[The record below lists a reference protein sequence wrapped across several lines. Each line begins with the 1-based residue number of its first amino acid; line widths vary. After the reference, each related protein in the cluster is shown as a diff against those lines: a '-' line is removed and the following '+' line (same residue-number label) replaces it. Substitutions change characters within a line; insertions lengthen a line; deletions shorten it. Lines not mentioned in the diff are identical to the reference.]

1 MCDTCG
7 CGHPRDPSHDHG
19 HDHGHTHDHSH
30 EAPRGH
36 PPPVRTIAV
45 QMPALALNQ
54 RHADQNRG
62 WFRAKGLRVFNL
74 LSSPGSGK
82 TALLERTLR
91 DLPGAAAI
99 VGDLQTENDA
109 VRLRASGAQAIQIT
123 TGATCHL
130 DAHMVAHAIERL
142 DTRGLRFLF
151 IENVGNLVCPA
162 SYDLG
167 EDRRVVLLS
176 VTEGEDKPLKYPV
189 IFRNA
194 DLALITKVDLA
205 EAVGFD
211 RDKALASLRQAAPQA
226 KILEVSA
233 KTGAGLDAWRAWLED
248 GLSPSAPSGRSP
260 ATPTGA

>member
-7 CGHPRDPSHDHG
+7 CGDPHNHPHDSAHPHAHG
-19 HDHGHTHDHSH
+19 HDHAH
-30 EAPRGH
+30 AH

-45 QMPALALNQ
+45 EKPALALNQ

-62 WFRAKGLRVFNL
+62 WFRAKGLKVFNL

-82 TALLERTLR
+82 TTLLERTLR
-91 DLPGAAAI
+91 DLPRAAAI

-109 VRLRASGAQAIQIT
+109 VRLRATGAQAIQIT

-130 DAHMVAHAIERL
+130 DAHMVAHALEKL
-142 DTRGLRFLF
+142 DVAGLEWLF

-167 EDRRVVLLS
+167 EHKRVVLLS

-189 IFRNA
+189 IFLHA
-194 DLALITKVDLA
+194 DLVLVTKGDLA
-205 EAVGFD
+205 AVAGFD
-211 RDKALASLRQAAPQA
+211 REKALAAIRQAAPQA
-226 KILEVSA
+226 RILEVSA
-233 KTGAGLDAWRAWLED
+233 KTGAGLDAWYAWL
-248 GLSPSAPSGRSP
+248 RS
-260 ATPTGA
+260 

>member
-7 CGHPRDPSHDHG
+7 CGHPRDPSHEHG
-19 HDHGHTHDHSH
+19 HEHGHTHGHPH
-30 EAPRGH
+30 APAHGH

-62 WFRAKGLRVFNL
+62 WFRAKGLKVFNL

-91 DLPGAAAI
+91 DIPRAAAI

-109 VRLRASGAQAIQIT
+109 VRLRASGAQAVQIT

-130 DAHMVAHAIERL
+130 DAHMVAHALDKLDVADVRL
-142 DTRGLRFLF
+142 LF

-194 DLALITKVDLA
+194 DLVLVTKCDLA
-205 EAVGFD
+205 AAVGFD
-211 RDKALASLRQAAPQA
+211 RAKALANIRQTAPKA
-226 KILEVSA
+226 EILEVSA
-233 KTGAGLDAWRAWLED
+233 KSGAGLDAWYAWLA
-248 GLSPSAPSGRSP
+248 G
-260 ATPTGA
+260 

>member
-7 CGHPRDPSHDHG
+7 CGDPHHPPHEHDPLHAQAHA
-19 HDHGHTHDHSH
+19 H
-30 EAPRGH
+30 GH
-36 PPPVRTIAV
+36 PPPVRTLQV
-45 QMPALALNQ
+45 EKPALALNQ
-54 RHADQNRG
+54 RHADRNRG
-62 WFRAKGLRVFNL
+62 WFRAKGLQVFNL

-91 DLPGAAAI
+91 DIPRAAAI

-130 DAHMVAHAIERL
+130 DAHMVAHALEKL
-142 DTRGLRFLF
+142 DSGGLRFLF

-167 EDRRVVLLS
+167 EDKRVVLLS

-189 IFRNA
+189 IFRIA
-194 DLALITKVDLA
+194 DLVLVTKCDLA
-205 EAVGFD
+205 AAVGFD
-211 RDKALASLRQAAPQA
+211 REKAFASIRQTAPQA

-233 KTGAGLDAWRAWLED
+233 KTGAGLDAWYAWLA
-248 GLSPSAPSGRSP
+248 G
-260 ATPTGA
+260 

>member
-7 CGHPRDPSHDHG
+7 CHAPHNHPHDHAQPHAHG
-19 HDHGHTHDHSH
+19 HDHAH
-30 EAPRGH
+30 GH
-36 PPPVRTIAV
+36 PPPVRTVPV
-45 QMPALALNQ
+45 QKSALELNQ
-54 RHADQNRG
+54 RLADQNRG
-62 WFRAKGLRVFNL
+62 WFRAKGLKVFNL

-91 DLPGAAAI
+91 TLPRAAAI

-109 VRLRASGAQAIQIT
+109 DRLRATGAQAVQIV

-130 DAHMVAHAIERL
+130 DAHMVAHALEKL
-142 DTRGLRFLF
+142 DVADLETLF

-167 EDRRVVLLS
+167 EAKRVVLLS

-194 DLALITKVDLA
+194 DLVLVTKTDLA
-205 EAVGFD
+205 PAVGFD
-211 RDKALASLRQAAPQA
+211 REKALAAIRQTAPRAQ
-226 KILEVSA
+226 ILEVSA
-233 KTGAGLDAWRAWLED
+233 KTGAGCDAWLAWLA
-248 GLSPSAPSGRSP
+248 G
-260 ATPTGA
+260 

>member
-7 CGHPRDPSHDHG
+7 CNDPHNHPHDHAQPHAHG
-19 HDHGHTHDHSH
+19 HDHAH
-30 EAPRGH
+30 AH
-36 PPPVRTIAV
+36 PPPVRTVPV
-45 QMPALALNQ
+45 QKSALELNQ
-54 RHADQNRG
+54 RLADQNRG
-62 WFRAKGLRVFNL
+62 WFRAKGLKVFNL

-91 DLPGAAAI
+91 TLPRAAAI

-109 VRLRASGAQAIQIT
+109 DRLRATGAQAVQIV

-130 DAHMVAHAIERL
+130 DAHMVAHALEKL
-142 DTRGLRFLF
+142 DVADLETLF

-167 EDRRVVLLS
+167 EAKRVVLLS

-194 DLALITKVDLA
+194 DLVLVTKTDLA
-205 EAVGFD
+205 PAVGFD
-211 RDKALASLRQAAPQA
+211 REKALAAIRQTAPRAQ
-226 KILEVSA
+226 ILEVSA
-233 KTGAGLDAWRAWLED
+233 KTGAGCDDWFAWL
-248 GLSPSAPSGRSP
+248 G
-260 ATPTGA
+260 T

>member
-7 CGHPRDPSHDHG
+7 CGDPHAHEHAREHG
-19 HDHGHTHDHSH
+19 HPHAH
-30 EAPRGH
+30 EHGH
-36 PPPVRTIAV
+36 PPPVRTLSV
-45 QMPALALNQ
+45 QKSALELNQ
-54 RHADQNRG
+54 RLADQNRG
-62 WFRAKGLRVFNL
+62 WFRAKGLKVFNL

-91 DLPGAAAI
+91 TLPRAAAI

-109 VRLRASGAQAIQIT
+109 DRLRATGAQAVQIV

-130 DAHMVAHAIERL
+130 DAHMVAHALEKL
-142 DTRGLRFLF
+142 DVAGLETLF

-167 EDRRVVLLS
+167 EAKRVVLLS

-194 DLALITKVDLA
+194 DLVLVTKTDLA
-205 EAVGFD
+205 AAVGFD
-211 RDKALASLRQAAPQA
+211 REKALASIRQTAPRAQ
-226 KILEVSA
+226 ILEVSA
-233 KTGAGLDAWRAWLED
+233 KTGAGCDAWLAWLA
-248 GLSPSAPSGRSP
+248 G
-260 ATPTGA
+260 

>member
-7 CGHPRDPSHDHG
+7 CGDPHNHPHDSAHPHAHG
-19 HDHGHTHDHSH
+19 HDHAH
-30 EAPRGH
+30 AH

-45 QMPALALNQ
+45 EKPALALNQ

-62 WFRAKGLRVFNL
+62 WFRAKGLKVFNL

-82 TALLERTLR
+82 TTLLERTLR
-91 DLPGAAAI
+91 DLPRAAAI

-109 VRLRASGAQAIQIT
+109 VRLRATGAQAVQIT

-130 DAHMVAHAIERL
+130 DAHMVAHALEKL
-142 DTRGLRFLF
+142 DVAGLEWLF

-167 EDRRVVLLS
+167 EHKRVVLLS

-189 IFRNA
+189 IFLHA
-194 DLALITKVDLA
+194 DLVLVTKGDLA
-205 EAVGFD
+205 AAAGFD
-211 RDKALASLRQAAPQA
+211 REKALAAIRQAAPQA
-226 KILEVSA
+226 QILEVSA
-233 KTGAGLDAWRAWLED
+233 KTGAGLDAWYAWL
-248 GLSPSAPSGRSP
+248 RS
-260 ATPTGA
+260 

>member
-7 CGHPRDPSHDHG
+7 CNDPHNHPHDHAHPHAHG
-19 HDHGHTHDHSH
+19 HDHEHGH
-30 EAPRGH
+30 AH
-36 PPPVRTIAV
+36 PPPVRTVPV
-45 QMPALALNQ
+45 QKSALELNQ
-54 RHADQNRG
+54 RLADQNRG
-62 WFRAKGLRVFNL
+62 WFRAKGLKVFNL

-91 DLPGAAAI
+91 TLPRAAAI

-109 VRLRASGAQAIQIT
+109 DRLRATGAQAVQIV

-130 DAHMVAHAIERL
+130 DAHMVAHALEKL
-142 DTRGLRFLF
+142 DVAGLETLF

-167 EDRRVVLLS
+167 EAKRVVLLS

-194 DLALITKVDLA
+194 DLVLVTKTDLA
-205 EAVGFD
+205 AAVGFD
-211 RDKALASLRQAAPQA
+211 REKALAAIRQTAPRAQ
-226 KILEVSA
+226 ILEVSA
-233 KTGAGLDAWRAWLED
+233 RTGAGCDAWLAWL
-248 GLSPSAPSGRSP
+248 
-260 ATPTGA
+260 GA

>member
-7 CGHPRDPSHDHG
+7 CNDPHNHPHDHAQPHAHG
-19 HDHGHTHDHSH
+19 HDHAH
-30 EAPRGH
+30 GH
-36 PPPVRTIAV
+36 PPPVRTVPV
-45 QMPALALNQ
+45 QKSALELNQ
-54 RHADQNRG
+54 RLADQNRG
-62 WFRAKGLRVFNL
+62 WFRAKGLKVFNL

-91 DLPGAAAI
+91 AVPRAAAI

-109 VRLRASGAQAIQIT
+109 DRLRATGAQAVQIV

-130 DAHMVAHAIERL
+130 DAHMVAHALEKL
-142 DTRGLRFLF
+142 DVADLETLF

-167 EDRRVVLLS
+167 EAKRVVLLS

-194 DLALITKVDLA
+194 DLVLVTKTDLA
-205 EAVGFD
+205 PAVGFD
-211 RDKALASLRQAAPQA
+211 REKALAAIRQTAPRAQ
-226 KILEVSA
+226 ILEVSA
-233 KTGAGLDAWRAWLED
+233 KTGAGCDDWFAWL
-248 GLSPSAPSGRSP
+248 G
-260 ATPTGA
+260 T

>member
-7 CGHPRDPSHDHG
+7 CND
-19 HDHGHTHDHSH
+19 THDHSREHGHPHAH
-30 EAPRGH
+30 EHGH
-36 PPPVRTIAV
+36 PPPVRTLPV
-45 QMPALALNQ
+45 QKSALELNQ
-54 RHADQNRG
+54 RLADQNRG
-62 WFRAKGLRVFNL
+62 WFRAKGLKVFNL

-82 TALLERTLR
+82 TTLLERTLR
-91 DLPGAAAI
+91 DVPRAAAI

-109 VRLRASGAQAIQIT
+109 VRLRASGAQAIQIV

-130 DAHMVAHAIERL
+130 DAHMVAHAL
-142 DTRGLRFLF
+142 DKLDVSGLATLF

-167 EDRRVVLLS
+167 EAKRVVLLS

-194 DLALITKVDLA
+194 DLVLVTKIDLA

-211 RDKALASLRQAAPQA
+211 REKALAAIRQTAPRAQ
-226 KILEVSA
+226 ILELSA
-233 KTGAGLDAWRAWLED
+233 RSGTGLDAWYAWLA
-248 GLSPSAPSGRSP
+248 S
-260 ATPTGA
+260 

>member
-7 CGHPRDPSHDHG
+7 CNDPHNHP
-19 HDHGHTHDHSH
+19 H
-30 EAPRGH
+30 EHAPAHAHNHAHGH
-36 PPPVRTIAV
+36 PPPSRTIAV
-45 QMPALALNQ
+45 QQPALALNQ

-62 WFRAKGLRVFNL
+62 WFRAKGLKVFNL

-82 TALLERTLR
+82 TTLLERTLR
-91 DLPGAAAI
+91 DVPRCAAI

-130 DAHMVAHAIERL
+130 DAHMVAHALEKL
-142 DTRGLRFLF
+142 DVNGLGTLF

-176 VTEGEDKPLKYPV
+176 VTEGEDKPQKYPV
-189 IFRNA
+189 IFHHA
-194 DLALITKVDLA
+194 DLVLITKCDLA
-205 EAVGFD
+205 AAVGFD
-211 RDKALASLRQAAPQA
+211 REKALACIRQAAPRAQ
-226 KILEVSA
+226 ILEVSA
-233 KTGAGLDAWRAWLED
+233 RTGAGLDAWYAWLA
-248 GLSPSAPSGRSP
+248 G
-260 ATPTGA
+260 

>member
-7 CGHPRDPSHDHG
+7 CNDPHNHPHDHAQPQAHG
-19 HDHGHTHDHSH
+19 HDHAH
-30 EAPRGH
+30 GH
-36 PPPVRTIAV
+36 PPPVRTVPV
-45 QMPALALNQ
+45 QQSALELNQ
-54 RHADQNRG
+54 RLADQNRG
-62 WFRAKGLRVFNL
+62 WFRAKGLKVFNL

-91 DLPGAAAI
+91 TLPRAAAI

-109 VRLRASGAQAIQIT
+109 DRLRATGAQAVQIV

-130 DAHMVAHAIERL
+130 DAHMVAHALEKL
-142 DTRGLRFLF
+142 DVADLETLF

-167 EDRRVVLLS
+167 EAKRVVLLS

-194 DLALITKVDLA
+194 DLVLVTKTDLA
-205 EAVGFD
+205 PAVGFD
-211 RDKALASLRQAAPQA
+211 REKALAAIRQTAPRAQ
-226 KILEVSA
+226 ILEVSA
-233 KTGAGLDAWRAWLED
+233 KTGAGCDDWFAWL
-248 GLSPSAPSGRSP
+248 G
-260 ATPTGA
+260 T

>member
-7 CGHPRDPSHDHG
+7 CNDPHNHSHDHAHSHAHG
-19 HDHGHTHDHSH
+19 HDHAH
-30 EAPRGH
+30 GH
-36 PPPVRTIAV
+36 PPPVRTVPV
-45 QMPALALNQ
+45 QKSALELNQ
-54 RHADQNRG
+54 RLADQNRG
-62 WFRAKGLRVFNL
+62 WFRAKGLKVFNL

-91 DLPGAAAI
+91 TLPRAAAI

-109 VRLRASGAQAIQIT
+109 DRLRATGAQAVQIV

-130 DAHMVAHAIERL
+130 DAHMVAHAL
-142 DTRGLRFLF
+142 DKLDVSGLDALF

-167 EDRRVVLLS
+167 EAKRVVLLS

-194 DLALITKVDLA
+194 DLVLVTKTDLA
-205 EAVGFD
+205 AAVGFD
-211 RDKALASLRQAAPQA
+211 REKALAAIRQTAPRAQ
-226 KILEVSA
+226 ILELSA
-233 KTGAGLDAWRAWLED
+233 KTGAGLDAWYAWLA
-248 GLSPSAPSGRSP
+248 G
-260 ATPTGA
+260 

>member
-7 CGHPRDPSHDHG
+7 CNDPHNHPHDHAQPHAHG
-19 HDHGHTHDHSH
+19 HDHEHGH
-30 EAPRGH
+30 AH
-36 PPPVRTIAV
+36 PPPVRTVPV
-45 QMPALALNQ
+45 QKSALELNQ
-54 RHADQNRG
+54 RLADQNRG
-62 WFRAKGLRVFNL
+62 WFRAKGLKVFNL

-91 DLPGAAAI
+91 TLPRAAAI

-109 VRLRASGAQAIQIT
+109 DRLRATGAQAVQIV

-130 DAHMVAHAIERL
+130 DAHMVAHALEKL
-142 DTRGLRFLF
+142 DVADLETLF

-167 EDRRVVLLS
+167 EAKRVVLLS

-194 DLALITKVDLA
+194 DLVLVTKTDLA
-205 EAVGFD
+205 PAVGFD
-211 RDKALASLRQAAPQA
+211 REKALAAIRQTAPRAQ
-226 KILEVSA
+226 ILEVSA
-233 KTGAGLDAWRAWLED
+233 KTGAGCDDWFAWL
-248 GLSPSAPSGRSP
+248 G
-260 ATPTGA
+260 T